1 MEYEFIRNERKKPH
15 KPPYWFRVAK
25 QFHATYDLL
34 ELPRTESMPNISNRS
49 GLEVY
54 VSVPDEVSLEQ
65 LSPLMAILDYI
76 PKQSSEE

>member
-1 MEYEFIRNERKKPH
+1 
-15 KPPYWFRVAK
+15 
-25 QFHATYDLL
+25 
-34 ELPRTESMPNISNRS
+34 MPNISNRS